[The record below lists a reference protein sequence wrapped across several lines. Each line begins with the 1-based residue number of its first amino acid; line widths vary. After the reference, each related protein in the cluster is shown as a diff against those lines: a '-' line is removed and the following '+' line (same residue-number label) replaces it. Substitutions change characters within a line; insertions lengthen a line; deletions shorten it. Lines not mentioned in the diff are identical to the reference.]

1 MPRTVIVSNRVALPG
16 AQRPGGLA
24 IALLAALRESE
35 GLWFGWSGR
44 AGASREPQRCRDGG
58 IDYATLDLDEADI
71 DAYYR
76 GFANRALWPLLHSRI
91 DLIDYQRECAA
102 GYERVNAGFAAALAR
117 ELRGD
122 DLIWVHDYHLIPLAA
137 HLRRLGVGNRIG
149 FFLHVPFP
157 PADLAAAMPH
167 HRELFGRLGAYD
179 LIGLQTA
186 TDAAHLADYL
196 REHAGAQPLGGDIWR
211 LDGGRA
217 VRIGAFPIGID
228 AEAIAA
234 QAARAAAAP
243 EVRRLRESLSG
254 RRLVIGVDRLDY
266 SKGLPERMRAFER
279 HLQRHSDL
287 CGQLTYLQIAP
298 LSRSDVPEYRSLRA
312 ELEALAGHVNGTHA
326 RPDWTP
332 IRYVNHDYPH
342 GVLTGFYRAA
352 AVGLVTPL
360 RDGMN
365 LVAKEYVAS
374 QSPEDPGALVLS
386 RFAGAAQQLPEAL
399 LVNPH
404 DGDEVAD
411 AIARAARMP
420 LAARRER
427 WRAMMATLRAS
438 DIGAWRRGFLDALA
452 EGARAPA
459 RPLPDRPLSDRPRPM
474 RPGAEPAVADAP
486 VPTHPARARPAAS
499 GLAARGFAALAPPLL
514 GKGTL

>member
-24 IALLAALRESE
+24 IALQAALRESE

-44 AGASREPQRCRDGG
+44 SGAATEIPQRCRERG
-58 IDYATLDLDEADI
+58 IDYATLDLSPDDV
-71 DAYYR
+71 DDYYR
-76 GFANRALWPLLHSRI
+76 GFANRVLWPLLHSRV
-91 DLIDYQRECAA
+91 DLVDYRRECSD
-102 GYERVNAGFAAALAR
+102 GYQRVNAGFARALAR

-122 DLIWVHDYHLIPLAA
+122 DAIWVHDYHLIPLAA
-137 HLRRLGVGNRIG
+137 QLRRLGVDNRIG

-157 PADLAAAMPH
+157 PADLAATLPH
-167 HRELFGRLGAYD
+167 HRELFDPLRAYD
-179 LIGLQTA
+179 LIGLQTR
-186 TDAAHLADYL
+186 TDAAHLAEYL
-196 REHAGAQPLGGDIWR
+196 QTHAGLRALGGGRWR
-211 LDGGRA
+211 GDEGRTT
-217 VRIGAFPIGID
+217 RIGAFPIGID
-228 AEAIAA
+228 TDAIAA
-234 QAARAAAAP
+234 QAADAAALA
-243 EVRRLRESLSG
+243 EVRRLRDSLGG

-279 HLQRHSDL
+279 HLQRHPDL

-312 ELEALAGHVNGTHA
+312 ELEALAGHVNGAHA

-342 GVLTGFYRAA
+342 SALTGFYRSA

-374 QSPEDPGALVLS
+374 QAAADPGALVLS
-386 RFAGAAQQLPEAL
+386 RFAGAADQLGEAL

-404 DGDEVAD
+404 DADEVAD
-411 AIARAARMP
+411 AVAAAARMP
-420 LAARRER
+420 LAQRRER
-427 WRAMMATLRAS
+427 WAAMMASLRAS
-438 DIGAWRRGFLDALA
+438 DIGAWRRGFLQALA
-452 EGARAPA
+452 ETAPAPAQDGVRGEARA
-459 RPLPDRPLSDRPRPM
+459 
-474 RPGAEPAVADAP
+474 AP
-486 VPTHPARARPAAS
+486 SPSPSPS
-499 GLAARGFAALAPPLL
+499 PSMAARGLAALAPAPLL
-514 GKGTL
+514 APGSLLSKGTL